1 MKDIFDKEA
10 LQNLLRRNWST
21 FIHKNRL
28 VAFVLQQVR
37 DADLPESLGD
47 TAMKVTPGLKLTISR
62 VELRRDGVLL
72 WIDFSVPTVIEENKP
87 SHGRGQAHVGT
98 CEAIL
103 SYDGAI
109 RPLNLVGQTFRVN

>member
-1 MKDIFDKEA
+1 MKDIFNKEA

-47 TAMKVTPGLKLTISR
+47 TAMKVTPGLKLTISK

-72 WIDFSVPTVIEENKP
+72 WIDFSVPTAIEQNK
-87 SHGRGQAHVGT
+87 RDKAHVGT

-103 SYDGAI
+103 SYDGVI
-109 RPLNLVGQTFRVN
+109 QPLNLVGQTLRVN